1 MSAKIL
7 LIEDDQDLSSLLS
20 ELLTIDG
27 YQMET
32 AHTGKEGLRKAL
44 AENWD
49 AIILDIML
57 PEMDG
62 LEVLRRLR
70 PQCKSPV
77 MMLTAR
83 GEELDR
89 IIGFELGA
97 DDYLPKPFNPR
108 ELVARLKAL
117 LRRVRLDQEPAEP
130 TASAEL
136 TIANLRIEAGAREA
150 SIDNQQVPLTQVEF
164 DLLLLLAKNAGKVMT
179 KEALYEMV
187 LARKLSLYD
196 RALDVHIS
204 NLRKKLADLGMNVDP
219 IKTIRG
225 VGYLFSVSKPATAN
239 RYEP

>member
-20 ELLTIDG
+20 ELLTLDG
-27 YQMET
+27 YT
-32 AHTGKEGLRKAL
+32 VDSAYTGNDGLQKAL
-44 AENWD
+44 ATHWD

-108 ELVARLKAL
+108 ELAARLKAL
-117 LRRVRLDQEPAEP
+117 LRRVQLDREPAEQP
-130 TASAEL
+130 TSAPIFIE
-136 TIANLRIEAGAREA
+136 NLCINGDAREA
-150 SIDNQQVPLTQVEF
+150 SIDDHHVPLTQVEF
-164 DLLLLLAKNAGKVMT
+164 DLLLVLVKNTGKVMT

-196 RALDVHIS
+196 RALDVHVS
-204 NLRKKLADLGMNVDP
+204 NLRKKLAESGLKIDP

-225 VGYLFSVSKPATAN
+225 VGYLFSAAESKTAN
-239 RYEP
+239 RHE

>member
-20 ELLTIDG
+20 ELLTLDG
-27 YQMET
+27 YT
-32 AHTGKEGLRKAL
+32 VDNAYTGNDGLQKAL
-44 AENWD
+44 ATHWD

-108 ELVARLKAL
+108 ELAARLKAL
-117 LRRVRLDQEPAEP
+117 LRRVQLDREPAEQP
-130 TASAEL
+130 TSTPIFIE
-136 TIANLRIEAGAREA
+136 NLCINMGAREA
-150 SIDNQQVPLTQVEF
+150 SIDDRHVPLTQVEF
-164 DLLLLLAKNAGKVMT
+164 DLLLVLVKNTGKVMT

-196 RALDVHIS
+196 RALDVHVS
-204 NLRKKLADLGMNVDP
+204 NLRKKLAESGLKIDP

-225 VGYLFSVSKPATAN
+225 VGYLFSAVASKTAN
-239 RYEP
+239 RHE